1 MEEKLMD
8 EIVNRHVLIAGH
20 RIAYGVH
27 GEGEPV
33 VLVHGTPSS
42 SLIWRGVVTELVNAG
57 YRAHVF
63 DLLGYGLSE
72 RPASVA
78 VDTSITGNVAI
89 LEGLLE
95 HWGLETFHLVAHD
108 IGGGVAQRFAVEATD
123 RLRSL
128 TLIDVVSF
136 DSYPSS
142 RTRDQMS
149 GGLEVL
155 VKKPDSEHRE
165 HFRGWLLST
174 HARPERFDQE
184 ALEAYVDF
192 ISGPIGQPSFF
203 QHQVS
208 HYDPKH
214 TMEISGQLSRLE
226 AIPVQL
232 IWGAQDTWQTPEWA
246 HRLRDAI
253 PGSSLQFIE
262 DCGHFAP
269 EEQPYEVATIT
280 LDHLQEASLP

>member
-1 MEEKLMD
+1 MEQ
-8 EIVNRHVLIAGH
+8 IVDQHAVIAGH
-20 RIAYGVH
+20 RIAHGLH
-27 GEGEPV
+27 GEGGPV
-33 VLVHGTPSS
+33 VLLHGTPSS
-42 SLIWRGVVTELVNAG
+42 SLIWRGVVPELVAAG

-63 DLLGYGLSE
+63 DLLGYGVSE
-72 RPASVA
+72 RPADPA

-108 IGGGVAQRFAVEATD
+108 IGGGVAQRFAVESTD

-142 RTRDQMS
+142 RTRQQMA
-149 GGLEVL
+149 GGLERL
-155 VKKPDSEHRE
+155 ATTPHGEHRE
-165 HFRGWLLST
+165 HFREWLLST
-174 HARPERFDQE
+174 HARPERFDPE
-184 ALEAYVDF
+184 SLETYLDF

-214 TMEISGQLSRLE
+214 TMEISDRLPRLGG
-226 AIPVQL
+226 IPVQL
-232 IWGAQDTWQTPEWA
+232 IWGAQDTWQVLEWA
-246 HRLRDAI
+246 HRLRDTI
-253 PGSSLQFIE
+253 PGSGLHVIE
-262 DCGHFAP
+262 ECGHFAP
-269 EEQPYEVATIT
+269 EEQPQEVARAVLYH
-280 LDHLQEASLP
+280 LDAASGR

>member
-1 MEEKLMD
+1 MEQ
-8 EIVNRHVLIAGH
+8 IVDQHTVIAGH
-20 RIAYGVH
+20 RIAHGIH

-33 VLVHGTPSS
+33 VLLHGTPSS
-42 SLIWRGVVTELVNAG
+42 SLIWRGVVPELVAAG

-72 RPASVA
+72 RPADPA

-108 IGGGVAQRFAVEATD
+108 IGGGIAQRFAVESAT

-142 RTRDQMS
+142 RTRQQMAA
-149 GGLEVL
+149 GLETL
-155 VKKPDSEHRE
+155 ARTPDGEHRE
-165 HFRGWLLST
+165 HFREWLRST
-174 HARPERFDQE
+174 HARPERFDPE
-184 ALEAYVDF
+184 ALETYLDF

-214 TMEISGQLSRLE
+214 TMEISDRLSRL
-226 AIPVQL
+226 ADIPVQL
-232 IWGAQDTWQTPEWA
+232 IWGAQDTWQVLERA

-253 PGSSLQFIE
+253 PGSGLHVIE

-269 EEQPYEVATIT
+269 EEQPHEVARAT
-280 LDHLQEASLP
+280 LRHLDAASAR

>member
-1 MEEKLMD
+1 MD
-8 EIVNRHVLIAGH
+8 QIVDRHTVIAGH
-20 RIAYGVH
+20 RVAHGAH

-33 VLVHGTPSS
+33 VLIHGTPSS
-42 SLIWRGVVTELVNAG
+42 SLIWRNVVPELVDAG

-72 RPASVA
+72 RPADPS

-89 LEGLLE
+89 LDGLLA
-95 HWGLETFHLVAHD
+95 HWGLDTFHLVAHD
-108 IGGGVAQRFAVEATD
+108 IGGGVAQRFAVESTE

-128 TLIDVVSF
+128 TLVDVVSF

-142 RTRDQMS
+142 RTRQQMAE
-149 GGLEVL
+149 GVEALA
-155 VKKPDSEHRE
+155 KKPDSEHRK
-165 HFRGWLLST
+165 HFRDWLLST
-174 HARPERFDQE
+174 HARPERFDPE
-184 ALEAYVDF
+184 ALEAYVGF

-208 HYDPKH
+208 HYEPKH
-214 TMEISGQLSRLE
+214 TMDISDLLSRL
-226 AIPVQL
+226 AVVPVQL
-232 IWGAQDTWQTPEWA
+232 IWGAQDTWQVLEWA

-253 PGSSLQFIE
+253 PGSTLNVIE

-269 EEQPYEVATIT
+269 EEQPHEVASIT
-280 LDHLQEASLP
+280 LSHLNAASLP